1 MVTDSLLH
9 RNGFTG
15 QHRLID
21 TGATFDDFPIDRHL
35 LARSYAKQITH
46 MHVIQRNVL
55 FAPIGLDAACRL
67 GRQPQQRLDGC
78 RGFGARPQFQQL
90 AEQRE
95 RDDDRRCFEVDPHP
109 SMLAERVRKQARR
122 HGGHHA
128 VAKRGG
134 HADADQRP
142 HVGAAIADGLQAA
155 FKEWPP
161 RPEHHWSAQHE
172 LNPGARLRGQ
182 AGQTVSQHGQD

>member
-1 MVTDSLLH
+1 
-9 RNGFTG
+9 
-15 QHRLID
+15 
-21 TGATFDDFPIDRHL
+21 
-35 LARSYAKQITH
+35 

-142 HVGAAIADGLQAA
+142 HVGAAIADGL
-155 FKEWPP
+155 
-161 RPEHHWSAQHE
+161 
-172 LNPGARLRGQ
+172 
-182 AGQTVSQHGQD
+182 